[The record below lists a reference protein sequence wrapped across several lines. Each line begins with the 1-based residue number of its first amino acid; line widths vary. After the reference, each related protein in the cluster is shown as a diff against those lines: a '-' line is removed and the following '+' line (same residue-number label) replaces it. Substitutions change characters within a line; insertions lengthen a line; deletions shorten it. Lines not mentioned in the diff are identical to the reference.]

1 MGGIDKDQVEDFE
14 ECIAAWQESASS
26 HRPDFHRLQFPG
38 RLQGIGAMGQVPGAI
53 SPELGAR
60 GIGIGASGGVVSSIA
75 AASSQQP
82 RCGGRSEYA
91 ADDSQETF
99 VRSDHAQ
106 DSFGPVLSINVG
118 GEIFRTTVATLRKAP
133 FFDSMLK
140 HAEKGVI
147 GSTVDGGGRF
157 FVDRP
162 GELFGYVLE
171 FLRSGHWVLHDR
183 ARDLEF
189 IHVLREEARFYGL
202 EAGRDRLP
210 VPRISEY
217 VTVWQFREDTSL
229 YVDCLEQT
237 IREDPDHQGLFR
249 LCKYSGGLPLDQQ
262 TCTKRFKATSHSLQS
277 VTAYFAM
284 RGFSL
289 EHIVEGSMITHTT
302 SADGQTRSGYG
313 VQYIFS
319 RLTSF
324 PHLGQDGNR
333 GQSLAAADLVYSG
346 SVDHSAG
353 LSSRL
358 SPAEF

>member
-1 MGGIDKDQVEDFE
+1 MPRAGGIDEEQVEDFE

-26 HRPDFHRLQFPG
+26 HRPDLQRFLQFPG
-38 RLQGIGAMGQVPGAI
+38 RAQGIGERAQALGAI
-53 SPELGAR
+53 SPKLGAR
-60 GIGIGASGGVVSSIA
+60 GIGIACHSPIPERV
-75 AASSQQP
+75 
-82 RCGGRSEYA
+82 RSKLPAEG
-91 ADDSQETF
+91 SQEFF
-99 VRSDHAQ
+99 VREAAGAE

-118 GEIFRTTVATLRKAP
+118 GEVFRTTVSTLKKAS
-133 FFDSMLK
+133 FFDSMFK
-140 HAEKGVI
+140 HAEKGVM
-147 GSTVDGGGRF
+147 GSSVDGGGRF
-157 FVDRP
+157 FVDRS

-171 FLRSGHWVLHDR
+171 FLRSGHWLLQDR
-183 ARDLEF
+183 ASDLEF
-189 IHVLREEARFYGL
+189 VHVLREEARFYGL
-202 EAGRDRLP
+202 EGGKDRLP

-262 TCTKRFKATSHSLQS
+262 TCTKRFKATSHSLHS

-289 EHIVEGSMITHTT
+289 EHVVEGSMITHTT
-302 SADGQTRSGYG
+302 SADGQSRSGCG

-324 PHLGQDGNR
+324 PQLGQDWNR
-333 GQSLAAADLVYSG
+333 NQTLAGMDLMYS
-346 SVDHSAG
+346 S
-353 LSSRL
+353 
-358 SPAEF
+358 SPAPPVGAASPVGF